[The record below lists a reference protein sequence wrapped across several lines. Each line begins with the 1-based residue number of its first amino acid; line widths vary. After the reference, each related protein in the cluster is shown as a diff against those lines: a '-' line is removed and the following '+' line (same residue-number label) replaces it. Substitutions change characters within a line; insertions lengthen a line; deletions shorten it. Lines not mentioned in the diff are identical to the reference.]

1 MAKKFEKLANT
12 GSDGGLVRLAAEVI
26 DRDRCA
32 VCGACVGNC
41 PYFVYHRGRVKLV
54 DRCTL
59 SQGRCYD
66 FCPMAGARG
75 AFDGDLGAYKKVF
88 IAQADHS
95 DILKAAQYGGVVSA
109 LAALALS
116 QGLVQEAIL
125 TSGDPEGPPRGVRA
139 KSRPEVLSAAGSRY
153 AASGV
158 VATLNEVLAEGGRT
172 GLTLVGLPCQIK
184 AAAAM
189 REAQDTAYDPGRI
202 KLLLGLFC
210 TWALDY
216 RRLSTYLRL
225 MLFGER
231 PSGYDIP
238 PPPADVFKVN
248 TDDGIKAFPLDEIR
262 PMRLNAC
269 NFCDDLTSTR
279 ADVSIGAFEGLEA
292 WNAVIVRTDLGEELL
307 KLASDKALLRIEEFP
322 PDDLEHLKEAARLKK
337 DRAAAAWAAEG

>member
-1 MAKKFEKLANT
+1 
-12 GSDGGLVRLAAEVI
+12 LVRLAAEVI

-32 VCGACVGNC
+32 VCGACVGHC
-41 PYFVYHRGRVKLV
+41 PYFVYHRGRVKLR

-59 SQGRCYD
+59 SEGRCYD

-75 AFDGDLGAYKKVF
+75 QFEGDLGPFKKVF
-88 IAQADHS
+88 IAQADNS

-109 LAALALS
+109 IAALALS
-116 QGLVQEAIL
+116 QGLVREAIL

-139 KSRPEVLSAAGSRY
+139 KNRPEVLSAAGSRY

-158 VATLNEVLAEGGRT
+158 VATLNEALAEEGRT
-172 GLTLVGLPCQIK
+172 GLALVGTPCQIK

-189 REAQDTAYDPGRI
+189 REARDVAYDPGRI
-202 KLLLGLFC
+202 KLLIGLFC

-231 PSGYDIP
+231 PSGFDIP

-248 TDDGIKAFPLDEIR
+248 TDDGIKAFPLEEIR

-269 NFCDDLTSTR
+269 NYCDDMTSTR
-279 ADVSIGAFEGLEA
+279 ADISVGTFEGLEA
-292 WNAVIVRTDLGEELL
+292 WNTVIVRTKLGEELI
-307 KLASDKALLRIEEFP
+307 KLASDRKLLRVEEFP
-322 PDDLEHLKEAARLKK
+322 SDDLENLKEAARQKK
-337 DRAAAAWAAEG
+337 DRAAAAWLAEG